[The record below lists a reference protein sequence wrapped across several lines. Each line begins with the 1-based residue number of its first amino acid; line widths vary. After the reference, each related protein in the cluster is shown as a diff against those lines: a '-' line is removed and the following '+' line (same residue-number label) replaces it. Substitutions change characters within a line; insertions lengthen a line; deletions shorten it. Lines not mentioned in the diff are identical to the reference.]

1 MLGVFTDL
9 DPSTHIVGR
18 GNDRDPVLRDVD
30 AVLEALLRD
39 VGKVLQDLW
48 HSEVLNFTDRT
59 SLTFLS
65 T

>member
-18 GNDRDPVLRDVD
+18 RNDRDPVLRDVD
-30 AVLEALLRD
+30 AVLEALFRD
-39 VGKVLQDLW
+39 VGEVLQDLW
-48 HSEVLNFTDRT
+48 HADVLNFTDRE

-65 T
+65 S